1 MGRNKNK
8 ARRSAQRAIRQLK
21 KSNYLETDNYLE
33 TVNYNDNIYVDNISA
48 YVNVGSDEYLMPKQ
62 LLMKNLL

>member
-8 ARRSAQRAIRQLK
+8 ARRSAQRAIRQQK
-21 KSNYLETDNYLE
+21 KSNYLETDDAE

-48 YVNVGSDEYLMPKQ
+48 YVNVGSDEYLIPKQ